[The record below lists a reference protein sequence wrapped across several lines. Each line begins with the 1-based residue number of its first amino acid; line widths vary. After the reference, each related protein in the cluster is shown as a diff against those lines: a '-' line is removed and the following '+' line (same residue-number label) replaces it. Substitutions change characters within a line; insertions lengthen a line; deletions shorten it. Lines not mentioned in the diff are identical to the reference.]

1 MTKVLGLILAAGQ
14 SRRMG
19 AENKLIKPWRGK
31 ALLRHCVDAALKSAL
46 SELLIVTGHQA
57 DEVKSILPSE
67 LLTIHN
73 PLSEQG
79 MATSLVAGIKQLD
92 DHAAMM
98 VLLGDMPMV
107 SSQNIDALIDVYAN
121 NNDPEKIVIAT
132 CNGKWGNPVIF
143 PPKYRE
149 ELLQLSGDRG
159 ARNLLRENEQ
169 HLLLVEIGNAAQR
182 DFDDTNSFVDNQV
195 D

>member
-19 AENKLIKPWRGK
+19 AENKLTKLWRGK
-31 ALLRHCVDAALKSAL
+31 PLLRHCVDAALESAL
-46 SELLIVTGHQA
+46 SEFLIVTGHQA
-57 DEVKSILPSE
+57 DEVKSILPSGVSAV
-67 LLTIHN
+67 HN

-79 MATSLVAGIKQLD
+79 MATSLVAGITQLD
-92 DHAAMM
+92 DDAAVM

-107 SSQNIDALIDVYAN
+107 SSKNIDALIDIYAD

-143 PPKYRE
+143 SPKHRDA
-149 ELLQLSGDRG
+149 LLQLSGDRG
-159 ARNLLRENEQ
+159 ARGLLRENEQ
-169 HLLLVEIGNAAQR
+169 HLLFVEIGNAAQR
-182 DFDDTNSFVDNQV
+182 DFDDANSFVDNQI

>member
-1 MTKVLGLILAAGQ
+1 MTKVSGLILAAGQ

-19 AENKLIKPWRGK
+19 AENKLTKPWRGK
-31 ALLRHCVDAALKSAL
+31 PLLRHCVDAALVSRL
-46 SELLIVTGHQA
+46 CELLIVTGHQA
-57 DEVKSILPSE
+57 DEVKSILSSE
-67 LLTIHN
+67 LPTIHN

-79 MATSLVAGIKQLD
+79 MATSLVVGITQLD
-92 DHAAMM
+92 DDAAVM

-107 SSQNIDALIDVYAN
+107 SSQNIDALIDVYTGN
-121 NNDPEKIVIAT
+121 SDPEKIVVAT

-149 ELLQLSGDRG
+149 ALLQLSGDRG
-159 ARNLLRENEQ
+159 ARSLLRENEQ
-169 HLLLVEIGNAAQR
+169 HLLVVEIGIAAQR
-182 DFDDTNSFVDNQV
+182 DFDDVNSFIDNQA